1 MPDMP
6 ESPGGDPDLHV
17 FSFSLVLLQERA
29 EAVDLLADL
38 LQHQPDY
45 REACLRADP
54 RFRTWGFVELLVVRS
69 LEAATQD
76 TEQAEELG
84 RLALTVSSLLDPRFY
99 GAEPIEDLRA
109 RAWSHIAN
117 ARRVRSD
124 LDGAERAFASSK
136 EHLRRGTQ
144 DSLTIA
150 LLLDLEG
157 SLRRDQRQLG
167 EAARLFA
174 KAAGIFLDQ
183 GDPHRCGRSFL
194 KLSTV
199 QYFAGDLEE
208 AMATLR
214 LSLERLDFERE
225 PRLRLH
231 AGHNL
236 ADYLTLAERFEEALA
251 VYRETRSLY
260 REFPEPWVEN
270 RRKWV
275 RARILRGMGKP
286 RLAESL
292 LLAVR
297 DGFLA
302 EGVPFDTALVSLEIA
317 ALYAEQGRRGEL
329 KKLAGEIR
337 GLRPSPP
344 APLPTA
350 RPDPRERGEWRRSM
364 PALSV
369 SASLARQTSAR
380 RFLEILAVLHRQS
393 FVLTRGRPSMT
404 LTSPAGRRRSQ
415 GMTRQHPVLGSRHP
429 SRLSMNH
436 PTAPAPTDPSTDLR
450 LGRKAQIRSV
460 GGSSPHPSSVKGPA
474 SPA

>member
-1 MPDMP
+1 LKTHPTDLRLEALYLDLGPEHGSVVDHLAGCARCRERAKELRRPRIRASDMPDMP
-6 ESPGGDPDLHV
+6 DTPGSPGGDPDLHV
-17 FSFSLVLLQERA
+17 FSLSLVLLQERA

-38 LQHQPDY
+38 LQHPADH

-69 LEAATQD
+69 LEAAIQD

-84 RLALTVSSLLDPRFY
+84 RLALTASSLLDPRFY

-109 RAWSHIAN
+109 RAWGHIAN

-124 LDGAERAFASSK
+124 VDGAERAFASSK
-136 EHLRRGTQ
+136 ERLRRGTQ
-144 DSLTIA
+144 DPFTIA
-150 LLLDLEG
+150 ILLDLEG

-174 KAAGIFLDQ
+174 KAAGIFLGQ
-183 GDPHRCGRSFL
+183 GDPHRCGRSLL

-208 AMATLR
+208 AMITLR
-214 LSLERLDFERE
+214 RSLERLDLERE

-260 REFPEPWVEN
+260 REFPEPWVQN

-317 ALYAEQGRRGEL
+317 ALYAEQGRNGEI
-329 KKLAGEIR
+329 KKLAGEMLPVFSS
-337 GLRPSPP
+337 LRIH
-344 APLPTA
+344 
-350 RPDPRERGEWRRSM
+350 REALA
-364 PALSV
+364 ALSFLLQAIQSE
-369 SASLARQTSAR
+369 SASARLVT
-380 RFLEILAVLHRQS
+380 AVASYLRQ
-393 FVLTRGRPSMT
+393 VE
-404 LTSPAGRRRSQ
+404 
-415 GMTRQHPVLGSRHP
+415 H
-429 SRLSMNH
+429 
-436 PTAPAPTDPSTDLR
+436 DPSLPF
-450 LGRKAQIRSV
+450 QI
-460 GGSSPHPSSVKGPA
+460 PEA
-474 SPA
+474 

>member
-1 MPDMP
+1 LKTHPTDLHLEALYLDLGPEHGKVLDHLTGCARCRERAEELRRPRIRTSDMSDTPDTP

-17 FSFSLVLLQERA
+17 FSFSLILLQERA

-38 LQHQPDY
+38 LRHPPDH
-45 REACLRADP
+45 RQACLRAEP
-54 RFRTWGFVELLVVRS
+54 RFRTWGFVELLAARS

-76 TEQAEELG
+76 SGHAEELG
-84 RLALTVSSLLDPRFY
+84 RLALTASSLLDPRFY

-109 RAWSHIAN
+109 SAWGYVAN

-124 LDGAERAFASSK
+124 LDGADRAFASSK

-144 DSLTIA
+144 DPLTSA

-157 SLRRDQRQLG
+157 SLRRDQRQIG

-174 KAAGIFLDQ
+174 QAAETFLGQ
-183 GDPHRCGRSFL
+183 GDPHRCGRSLL

-214 LSLERLDFERE
+214 LSLARLDLERE

-231 AGHNL
+231 GGHNL
-236 ADYLTLAERFEEALA
+236 VDYLTLAERFEEALA
-251 VYRETRSLY
+251 AYRQTRPLY
-260 REFPEPWVEN
+260 REFPEAWVQN

-275 RARILRGMGKP
+275 RARILRGLGKP

-297 DGFLA
+297 DGFLT

-317 ALYAEQGRRGEL
+317 ALYAEQGRTAQLR
-329 KKLAGEIR
+329 KLAGEMLPVFSS
-337 GLRPSPP
+337 LRIH
-344 APLPTA
+344 
-350 RPDPRERGEWRRSM
+350 REALA
-364 PALSV
+364 ALSFLLQAIQTE
-369 SASLARQTSAR
+369 SASAKLVAAVASYLRQA
-380 RFLEILAVLHRQS
+380 E
-393 FVLTRGRPSMT
+393 
-404 LTSPAGRRRSQ
+404 
-415 GMTRQHPVLGSRHP
+415 
-429 SRLSMNH
+429 N
-436 PTAPAPTDPSTDLR
+436 DPSLPFR
-450 LGRKAQIRSV
+450 VPEA
-460 GGSSPHPSSVKGPA
+460 
-474 SPA
+474 